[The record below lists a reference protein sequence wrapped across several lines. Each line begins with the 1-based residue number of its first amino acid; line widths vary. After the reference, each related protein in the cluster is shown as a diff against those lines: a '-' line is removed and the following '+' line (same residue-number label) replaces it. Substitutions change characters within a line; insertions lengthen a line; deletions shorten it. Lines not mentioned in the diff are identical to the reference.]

1 MSKYNNAS
9 FVMPISKSLP
19 ILILSNI
26 KEKKETNKD
35 ISNTNI
41 KLSDTILE
49 VFSNNYV
56 NEMVKLILDDP
67 IFITKVE
74 NSIKSIV
81 KDNKVDQSDIPE
93 FVFLIMEAYN
103 SLPKAKLT
111 KEEIPE
117 FISCVY
123 NYLVDKY
130 NLIPEEER
138 SKYESLIVSSIKLV
152 LMNPQLENLSKWK
165 CYCLIC

>member
-1 MSKYNNAS
+1 MSKSNNVS

-19 ILILSNI
+19 ILIISNI

-35 ISNTNI
+35 
-41 KLSDTILE
+41 
-49 VFSNNYV
+49 
-56 NEMVKLILDDP
+56 MVKLILDNP
-67 IFITKVE
+67 IFIDKIETSV
-74 NSIKSIV
+74 KSII
-81 KDNKVDQSDIPE
+81 KDNKVEQTDIPE

-123 NYLVDKY
+123 NYF
-130 NLIPEEER
+130 IPEEER
-138 SKYESLIVSSIKLV
+138 AKHESLIASSIKLV
-152 LMNPQLENLSKWK
+152 LMTPQLKIQTNHKFH
-165 CYCLIC
+165 CLIC

>member
-1 MSKYNNAS
+1 
-9 FVMPISKSLP
+9 MPISKSLP

-56 NEMVKLILDDP
+56 NKMVKLILDDP

-81 KDNKVDQSDIPE
+81 KDNKVEQSDIPE

-123 NYLVDKY
+123 NYF
-130 NLIPEEER
+130 IPEEER
-138 SKYESLIVSSIKLV
+138 AKHESLIASSIKLV
-152 LMNPQLENLSKWK
+152 LMTPQLKIQTNHKFH
-165 CYCLIC
+165 CLIC

>member
-1 MSKYNNAS
+1 MSKSNNVS

-26 KEKKETNKD
+26 KEKKEKKEINTD
-35 ISNTNI
+35 INT
-41 KLSDTILE
+41 SDTILE
-49 VFSNNYV
+49 VFSNKYE
-56 NEMVKLILDDP
+56 NEMIKLIIDDP

-81 KDNKVDQSDIPE
+81 KDNKVEQSDIPE

-111 KEEIPE
+111 KEEIPQ

-123 NYLVDKY
+123 NYF
-130 NLIPEEER
+130 IPEEER
-138 SKYESLIVSSIKLV
+138 SKHKSLIVSSIKLV
-152 LMNPQLENLSKWK
+152 LMTPQLKITTNRAFR
-165 CYCLIC
+165 CLIC

>member
-1 MSKYNNAS
+1 MSKSNNVS

-26 KEKKETNKD
+26 KEKKEKKETNTD
-35 ISNTNI
+35 I

-81 KDNKVDQSDIPE
+81 KDNKVEQSDIPE

-123 NYLVDKY
+123 NYF
-130 NLIPEEER
+130 IPEKER
-138 SKYESLIVSSIKLV
+138 SKHESLIVSSIKLV
-152 LMNPQLENLSKWK
+152 LMNPQLKITTNRKFR
-165 CYCLIC
+165 CLIC

>member
-1 MSKYNNAS
+1 MSKSNNVS

-26 KEKKETNKD
+26 KEKKEINTD
-35 ISNTNI
+35 INT
-41 KLSDTILE
+41 SDTILE
-49 VFSNNYV
+49 VFSNKYE
-56 NEMVKLILDDP
+56 NEIVKLILDDP
-67 IFITKVE
+67 IFINKVE

-81 KDNKVDQSDIPE
+81 KDNKVEQSDIPE

-123 NYLVDKY
+123 NYF
-130 NLIPEEER
+130 IPNEEKN
-138 SKYESLIVSSIKLV
+138 KYETLVASSIKLV
-152 LMNPQLENLSKWK
+152 LMNPQLKITTNRAFR
-165 CYCLIC
+165 CLIC

>member
-1 MSKYNNAS
+1 MSKSNNVS

-26 KEKKETNKD
+26 KEKKEINTD
-35 ISNTNI
+35 INT
-41 KLSDTILE
+41 LDTILE
-49 VFSNNYV
+49 VFSNKYE

-81 KDNKVDQSDIPE
+81 KDNKVEQSDIPE

-117 FISCVY
+117 FISYVY
-123 NYLVDKY
+123 NYF
-130 NLIPEEER
+130 IPEEER
-138 SKYESLIVSSIKLV
+138 TKHETLVSSSIKLV
-152 LMNPQLENLSKWK
+152 LMTPQLKITTNRAFR
-165 CYCLIC
+165 CLIC

>member
-1 MSKYNNAS
+1 MSKSNNVS

-26 KEKKETNKD
+26 KEKKEKKEINTD
-35 ISNTNI
+35 INT
-41 KLSDTILE
+41 SDTILE

-56 NEMVKLILDDP
+56 NEMIKLILDDP

-81 KDNKVDQSDIPE
+81 KDNKVEQSDIPE

-111 KEEIPE
+111 KEEIPQ
-117 FISCVY
+117 FISFVY
-123 NYLVDKY
+123 NYF
-130 NLIPEEER
+130 IPEEER
-138 SKYESLIVSSIKLV
+138 AKHESLIASSIKLV
-152 LMNPQLENLSKWK
+152 LMTPQLKITTNRAFR
-165 CYCLIC
+165 CLIC

>member
-1 MSKYNNAS
+1 MSKSNNVS

-26 KEKKETNKD
+26 KEKKEKKEINTD
-35 ISNTNI
+35 INT
-41 KLSDTILE
+41 SDTILE
-49 VFSNNYV
+49 VFSNKYE
-56 NEMVKLILDDP
+56 NEMIKLIIDDP

-81 KDNKVDQSDIPE
+81 KDNKVEQSDIPE

-117 FISCVY
+117 FIYCVY
-123 NYLVDKY
+123 NYF
-130 NLIPEEER
+130 IPEEER
-138 SKYESLIVSSIKLV
+138 SKHKSLIVSSIKLV
-152 LMNPQLENLSKWK
+152 LMNPQLKIISNRKFR
-165 CYCLIC
+165 CLIC

>member
-1 MSKYNNAS
+1 MSKSINVS

-19 ILILSNI
+19 ILIISNI

-35 ISNTNI
+35 
-41 KLSDTILE
+41 
-49 VFSNNYV
+49 
-56 NEMVKLILDDP
+56 MVKLILDNP
-67 IFITKVE
+67 IFIDKIETSV
-74 NSIKSIV
+74 KSII
-81 KDNKVDQSDIPE
+81 KDNKVEQTDIPE

-130 NLIPEEER
+130 NLISNEEKN
-138 SKYESLIVSSIKLV
+138 KYETLVASSIKLV
-152 LMNPQLENLSKWK
+152 LMTPQLKITTNHKFH
-165 CYCLIC
+165 CLIC

>member
-19 ILILSNI
+19 ILIISNI
-26 KEKKETNKD
+26 KKKETNND
-35 ISNTNI
+35 
-41 KLSDTILE
+41 
-49 VFSNNYV
+49 
-56 NEMVKLILDDP
+56 MVKLILDDP
-67 IFITKVE
+67 IFIDKIETSV
-74 NSIKSIV
+74 KSII
-81 KDNKVDQSDIPE
+81 KDNKVEQTDIPE

-111 KEEIPE
+111 KKEIPE

-130 NLIPEEER
+130 NLIPNEEKN
-138 SKYESLIVSSIKLV
+138 KYKNLVVSSIKLV
-152 LMNPQLENLSKWK
+152 LMTHQLKFSTNHKFH
-165 CYCLIC
+165 CLIC

>member
-117 FISCVY
+117 FVSCVY

>member
-1 MSKYNNAS
+1 
-9 FVMPISKSLP
+9 MPISKSLP

-26 KEKKETNKD
+26 KEKKEKKETNTD
-35 ISNTNI
+35 I

-56 NEMVKLILDDP
+56 NKMVKLILDDP

-81 KDNKVDQSDIPE
+81 KDNKVEQSDIPE

-123 NYLVDKY
+123 NYF
-130 NLIPEEER
+130 IPEEER
-138 SKYESLIVSSIKLV
+138 AKHESLIASSIKLV
-152 LMNPQLENLSKWK
+152 LMTPQLKIQTNHKFH
-165 CYCLIC
+165 CLIC

>member
-1 MSKYNNAS
+1 
-9 FVMPISKSLP
+9 MPISKSLP

-26 KEKKETNKD
+26 KEKKEKKEINTD
-35 ISNTNI
+35 INT
-41 KLSDTILE
+41 SDTILE
-49 VFSNNYV
+49 VFSNKYE

-81 KDNKVDQSDIPE
+81 KDNKVEQSDIPE

-123 NYLVDKY
+123 NYF
-130 NLIPEEER
+130 IPNEE
-138 SKYESLIVSSIKLV
+138 KNKHESLIASSIKLV
-152 LMNPQLENLSKWK
+152 LMTPQLKITTNRKFR
-165 CYCLIC
+165 CLIC

>member
-1 MSKYNNAS
+1 MSKSNNVS

-26 KEKKETNKD
+26 KEKKEINTD
-35 ISNTNI
+35 INT
-41 KLSDTILE
+41 SDTILE
-49 VFSNNYV
+49 VFSNKYE
-56 NEMVKLILDDP
+56 NEIVKLILDDP
-67 IFITKVE
+67 IFINKVE

-81 KDNKVDQSDIPE
+81 KDNKVEQSDIPE

-111 KEEIPE
+111 KEEIPQ

-123 NYLVDKY
+123 NYF
-130 NLIPEEER
+130 IPEEER
-138 SKYESLIVSSIKLV
+138 AKHESLIASSIKLV
-152 LMNPQLENLSKWK
+152 LMTPQLKITTNRAFR
-165 CYCLIC
+165 CLIC

>member
-1 MSKYNNAS
+1 MSKSNNVS

-26 KEKKETNKD
+26 KEKKEKKEINTD
-35 ISNTNI
+35 INT
-41 KLSDTILE
+41 SDTILE
-49 VFSNNYV
+49 VFSNKYE
-56 NEMVKLILDDP
+56 NEMIKLIIDDP

-81 KDNKVDQSDIPE
+81 KDNKVEQSDIPE

-111 KEEIPE
+111 KEEIPQ
-117 FISCVY
+117 FISFVY
-123 NYLVDKY
+123 NYF
-130 NLIPEEER
+130 IPEEER
-138 SKYESLIVSSIKLV
+138 SKHKSLIVSSIKLV
-152 LMNPQLENLSKWK
+152 LMNPQLKIITNRKFR
-165 CYCLIC
+165 CLIC

>member
-1 MSKYNNAS
+1 MTKSNNTS
-9 FVMPISKSLP
+9 FVMPISKALP

-26 KEKKETNKD
+26 KGEKETNKD
-35 ISNTNI
+35 ISNIDI

-81 KDNKVDQSDIPE
+81 KDNKVNQSDIPE

-123 NYLVDKY
+123 NYLVEKY
-130 NLIPEEER
+130 NLIPKEER

-152 LMNPQLENLSKWK
+152 LMNPQLENLSNCKFH
-165 CYCLIC
+165 CLIC

>member
-1 MSKYNNAS
+1 MSKSNNVS

-26 KEKKETNKD
+26 KEKKEKKEINTD
-35 ISNTNI
+35 INT
-41 KLSDTILE
+41 SDTILE
-49 VFSNNYV
+49 VFSSKYE
-56 NEMVKLILDDP
+56 NEIVKLILDDP

-81 KDNKVDQSDIPE
+81 KDNKVEQSDIPE

-111 KEEIPE
+111 KEEIPQ
-117 FISCVY
+117 FISFVY
-123 NYLVDKY
+123 NYF
-130 NLIPEEER
+130 IPEEER
-138 SKYESLIVSSIKLV
+138 AKHESLIASSIKLV
-152 LMNPQLENLSKWK
+152 LMTPQLKITTNRAFR
-165 CYCLIC
+165 CLIC

>member
-1 MSKYNNAS
+1 MSKSNNVS

-26 KEKKETNKD
+26 KEKKEKKEINTD
-35 ISNTNI
+35 INT
-41 KLSDTILE
+41 SDTILE
-49 VFSNNYV
+49 VFSNKYE
-56 NEMVKLILDDP
+56 NEMIKLIIDDP

-81 KDNKVDQSDIPE
+81 KDNKVEQSDIPE

-117 FISCVY
+117 FIYCVY
-123 NYLVDKY
+123 NYF
-130 NLIPEEER
+130 IPEEER
-138 SKYESLIVSSIKLV
+138 SKHKSLIVSSIKLV
-152 LMNPQLENLSKWK
+152 LMNPQLKIITNRKFR
-165 CYCLIC
+165 CLIC

>member
-1 MSKYNNAS
+1 MSKSNNVS

-26 KEKKETNKD
+26 KEKKEKKEINTD
-35 ISNTNI
+35 INT
-41 KLSDTILE
+41 SDTILE
-49 VFSNNYV
+49 VFSNKYE
-56 NEMVKLILDDP
+56 NEMIKLIIDDP

-81 KDNKVDQSDIPE
+81 KDNKVEQSDIPE

-123 NYLVDKY
+123 NYF
-130 NLIPEEER
+130 IPEEER
-138 SKYESLIVSSIKLV
+138 AKHESLIASSIKLV
-152 LMNPQLENLSKWK
+152 LMNPQLKIITNRAFR
-165 CYCLIC
+165 CLIC

>member
-1 MSKYNNAS
+1 MSKSNNVS

-19 ILILSNI
+19 ILIISNI

-35 ISNTNI
+35 
-41 KLSDTILE
+41 
-49 VFSNNYV
+49 
-56 NEMVKLILDDP
+56 MVKLILDNP
-67 IFITKVE
+67 IFIDKIETSV
-74 NSIKSIV
+74 KSII
-81 KDNKVDQSDIPE
+81 KDNKVEQTDIPE

-130 NLIPEEER
+130 NLISNEEKN
-138 SKYESLIVSSIKLV
+138 KYETLVASSIKLV
-152 LMNPQLENLSKWK
+152 LMTPQLKITTNHKFH
-165 CYCLIC
+165 CLIC

>member
-1 MSKYNNAS
+1 MSKSNNVS

-26 KEKKETNKD
+26 KEKKEINTD
-35 ISNTNI
+35 INT
-41 KLSDTILE
+41 SDTILE
-49 VFSNNYV
+49 VFSNKYE

-81 KDNKVDQSDIPE
+81 KDNKVEQSDIPE

-103 SLPKAKLT
+103 SLQKAKLT

-117 FISCVY
+117 FISYVY
-123 NYLVDKY
+123 NYF
-130 NLIPEEER
+130 IPEEER
-138 SKYESLIVSSIKLV
+138 PKYETLVASSIKLV
-152 LMNPQLENLSKWK
+152 LMTPQLKITTNRAFR
-165 CYCLIC
+165 CLIC

>member
-19 ILILSNI
+19 ILIISNI
-26 KEKKETNKD
+26 KNKETNND
-35 ISNTNI
+35 
-41 KLSDTILE
+41 
-49 VFSNNYV
+49 
-56 NEMVKLILDDP
+56 MVKLILDDP
-67 IFITKVE
+67 IFIDKIETSV
-74 NSIKSIV
+74 KSII
-81 KDNKVDQSDIPE
+81 KDNKVEQTDIPE

-111 KEEIPE
+111 KKEIPE

-130 NLIPEEER
+130 NLIPNEEKN
-138 SKYESLIVSSIKLV
+138 KYENLVVSSIKLV
-152 LMNPQLENLSKWK
+152 LMTHQLKFSTNHKFH
-165 CYCLIC
+165 CLIC

>member
-1 MSKYNNAS
+1 MTKSNNTS

-26 KEKKETNKD
+26 KGEKETNKD
-35 ISNTNI
+35 ISNIDI

-123 NYLVDKY
+123 NYLVEKY
-130 NLIPEEER
+130 NLIPKEER
-138 SKYESLIVSSIKLV
+138 SKYENLIVSSIKLV
-152 LMNPQLENLSKWK
+152 LMNPQLENLSNCKFH
-165 CYCLIC
+165 CLIC

>member
-1 MSKYNNAS
+1 
-9 FVMPISKSLP
+9 
-19 ILILSNI
+19 
-26 KEKKETNKD
+26 
-35 ISNTNI
+35 
-41 KLSDTILE
+41 
-49 VFSNNYV
+49 
-56 NEMVKLILDDP
+56 
-67 IFITKVE
+67 
-74 NSIKSIV
+74 
-81 KDNKVDQSDIPE
+81 
-93 FVFLIMEAYN
+93 MEAYN

>member
-1 MSKYNNAS
+1 MSKSNNVS

-26 KEKKETNKD
+26 KEKKEKKEINTD
-35 ISNTNI
+35 INT
-41 KLSDTILE
+41 SDTILE
-49 VFSNNYV
+49 VFSNKYV
-56 NEMVKLILDDP
+56 NEMVKLIIDDP

-81 KDNKVDQSDIPE
+81 KDNKVEQSDIPE

-111 KEEIPE
+111 KEEIPQ

-123 NYLVDKY
+123 NYF
-130 NLIPEEER
+130 IPEEER
-138 SKYESLIVSSIKLV
+138 AKHESLIASSIKLV
-152 LMNPQLENLSKWK
+152 LMTPQLKIQTNHKFH
-165 CYCLIC
+165 CLIC

>member
-1 MSKYNNAS
+1 MSKYNNAP

-81 KDNKVDQSDIPE
+81 KDNKVDQFDIPE

-111 KEEIPE
+111 KEDIPE

-152 LMNPQLENLSKWK
+152 LMNPQLKITTNRKF
-165 CYCLIC
+165 YCLIC

>member
-1 MSKYNNAS
+1 
-9 FVMPISKSLP
+9 
-19 ILILSNI
+19 
-26 KEKKETNKD
+26 
-35 ISNTNI
+35 
-41 KLSDTILE
+41 
-49 VFSNNYV
+49 
-56 NEMVKLILDDP
+56 MVKLIIDDP

-111 KEEIPE
+111 KEEIPK

-123 NYLVDKY
+123 NYF
-130 NLIPEEER
+130 IPEEER
-138 SKYESLIVSSIKLV
+138 SKHESLIVSSIKLV
-152 LMNPQLENLSKWK
+152 LMNPQLKITTNRAFR
-165 CYCLIC
+165 CLIC